1 MSTVPAPV
9 VVGADGSDSSLLAVD
24 WAADAAA
31 RRGAPLRVV
40 YGSLWEHYD
49 RIKPSF
55 SAERDEEPELAA
67 RLVASAA
74 ERARLRQPVIGVDHE
89 VLPDDAVTALLKEA
103 ASARAVV
110 VGRRGRGELTDML
123 LGSTSL
129 TVAARASCP
138 VVVVRG
144 GPTSVGGAFGR
155 VLLAVGDQEDGTAGV
170 SAPAAF
176 ALDEAAARG
185 GELVALRAWRRH
197 APDASASGDA
207 QAAVR
212 LTDAALGQGRAGV
225 VVRREVVEGPPRRAL
240 LAAAADADLLVVG
253 AHRHRRHALD
263 LQLGATSHALLHHA
277 PCPVAVVP
285 YGDGAAERETG

>member
-1 MSTVPAPV
+1 MPAPV
-9 VVGADGSDSSLLAVD
+9 VVGADGSDSSLAAVD

-31 RRGAPLRVV
+31 RHRAPLRVV

-55 SAERDEEPELAA
+55 SVERDEEPLVAA
-67 RLVASAA
+67 HLVASAA
-74 ERARLRQPVIGVDHE
+74 ERAGLRQPGIDVMRE
-89 VLPDDAVTALLKEA
+89 VLPDDAVAALLKEA
-103 ASARAVV
+103 ESARAVV
-110 VGRRGRGELTDML
+110 VGHRGRGELTDML

-144 GPTSVGGAFGR
+144 APDNVGGAFRR
-155 VLLAVGDQEDGTAGV
+155 VLLAVGDQEGGSTARV
-170 SAPAAF
+170 PAPAAF

-185 GELVALRAWRRH
+185 GELVAVRAWRRN
-197 APDASASGDA
+197 APDVSPSGDA
-207 QAAVR
+207 EAAAR
-212 LTDAALGQGRAGV
+212 LTDAVLGRGRAGV
-225 VVRREVVEGPPRRAL
+225 VVRREAVEGPPRRAL

-253 AHRHRRHALD
+253 ARRHRRHALG

-285 YGDGAAERETG
+285 YAEGAEPGTD